1 MSYEV
6 QYIRSGEVDL
16 VKRSFE
22 EFTTARAFATE
33 RKKVCD
39 IVIFTETKLIE
50 ITIKT
55 KIDADLTS
63 PR

>member
-6 QYIRSGEVDL
+6 QYIRSGEAEF

-22 EFTTARAFATE
+22 EFATARAFATE
-33 RKKVCD
+33 RKKSCD
-39 IVIFTETKLIE
+39 IVIFTETKVIE
-50 ITIKT
+50 ISIKT
-55 KIDADLTS
+55 KIDASFTS